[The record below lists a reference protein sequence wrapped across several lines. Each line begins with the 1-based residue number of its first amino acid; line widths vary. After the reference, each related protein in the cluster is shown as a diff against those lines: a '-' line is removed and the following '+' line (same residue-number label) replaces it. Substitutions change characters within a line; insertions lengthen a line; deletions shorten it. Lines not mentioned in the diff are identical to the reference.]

1 MFDLQLRMIRE
12 FNRNFC
18 ASTLISLAR
27 CYDDIVRR
35 MWKVCWYVNYLIKY
49 RKTFFSPTTI
59 CIDSRFTHRTI
70 IFNVSIVQS
79 IDPTYTALLYLV
91 IAERSVYFSRKE
103 RKREK
108 EKRQETKSY
117 CVKGKRTEENKERV
131 TFSILPPLH
140 SLCPFKKKTHPTY
153 LSNDCSLRLIMASN
167 NGDGK

>member
-12 FNRNFC
+12 INRNFC

-49 RKTFFSPTTI
+49 HKTFFSPTTI

-131 TFSILPPLH
+131 TFSILPLYIPFVPLKRKPIRRIFRMIAV
-140 SLCPFKKKTHPTY
+140 S
-153 LSNDCSLRLIMASN
+153 D
-167 NGDGK
+167 